1 MARVTVRTARGRSQS
16 SSAGLA
22 PTTDAARDMRGMVM
36 WFGELLSVACAGR
49 ATDREAIAD
58 PL

>member
-1 MARVTVRTARGRSQS
+1 MTVRTARGRLQS

-36 WFGELLSVACAGR
+36 WFDEPLSDACAGR
-49 ATDREAIAD
+49 ATDREAIAG